1 MDCAKEATLWRFE
14 DPRAS
19 RIQGELARREIRL
32 MKSYRP
38 KLLRKSTA
46 AARIRSEML
55 DELDTGPGAE
65 GEGEA
70 FWDEC
75 RAG

>member
-1 MDCAKEATLWRFE
+1 
-14 DPRAS
+14 
-19 RIQGELARREIRL
+19 

-55 DELDTGPGAE
+55 DELDTEPGAE
-65 GEGEA
+65 GEGEV
-70 FWDEC
+70 FWDGC
-75 RAG
+75 RAGR